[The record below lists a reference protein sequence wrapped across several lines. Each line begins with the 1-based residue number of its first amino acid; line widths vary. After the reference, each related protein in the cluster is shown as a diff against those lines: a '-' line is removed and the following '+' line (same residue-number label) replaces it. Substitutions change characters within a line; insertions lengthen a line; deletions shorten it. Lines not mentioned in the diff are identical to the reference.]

1 MDLDAI
7 KQRFVSAPR
16 IESPFPVMVDNA
28 ASIVYSEEYLFSAME
43 FLRARKGVR
52 VMEQTELV
60 SLSNT
65 KKGVLLTIRQ
75 GETQK
80 EIRCEKVALSCGKWI
95 G

>member
-1 MDLDAI
+1 MIA
-7 KQRFVSAPR
+7 
-16 IESPFPVMVDNA
+16 
-28 ASIVYSEEYLFSAME
+28 
-43 FLRARKGVR
+43 
-52 VMEQTELV
+52 
-60 SLSNT
+60 NT